1 MIPLTPAGG
10 RSSSIAGAALVA
22 LAVLALYLPSLGG
35 GFPYD
40 SAAQIKLDDYIH
52 DRANL
57 AEVFSGRV
65 VAADRLDRNRP
76 VHLASLML
84 DSLVWG
90 REPFGYRLTSALL
103 HAATAAL
110 IFLLALRLADRSDRS
125 VAVAAAAAAI
135 LFGWHPLAVEAVC
148 EPSNREDVLAAFFTL
163 LGLLIFLSRH
173 PGPLLRGV
181 AVVGCLALAAGS
193 KESAWTGPVVL
204 ASAWWLAVRPRGG
217 AQRANALIVAA
228 CFAVV
233 AVIAGAITIL
243 KPASS
248 DVFLVDPSPWTWTA
262 WFGIQPKIL
271 AGQIER
277 IVFPLRLSADYGP
290 SNFSP
295 WTSGLLWLAP
305 VGAAAAVF
313 VFLWRWQASRPGI
326 ALAVLSL
333 LPASNLAAQFIPSAD
348 RFLYLP
354 LAGLAL
360 AIAPP
365 LAGGFAALSRPRAR
379 LAAGVAVAFALAALG
394 LRSLAW
400 MRVWDNDRAFWD
412 ATLAASPLSFNALYG
427 CGSVLFESGETE
439 AAAAYWRELARR
451 HPDSGLALTLSAMGE
466 YEVGRLPEAARLF
479 RKASGLEPSL
489 RDPVRYARFYFWKP
503 RARATLDE
511 LIRATPPDG
520 G

>member
-1 MIPLTPAGG
+1 MGPLVSTGG
-10 RSSSIAGAALVA
+10 RASAIVGTALVA
-22 LAVLALYLPSLGG
+22 LAVFALYLPSLGG

-40 SAAQIKLDDYIH
+40 SAAQIKMDDYIH
-52 DRANL
+52 DRGNL

-76 VHLASLML
+76 VHLASLMV

-90 REPFGYRLTSALL
+90 RDPFGYRLTSALL

-110 IFLLALRLADRSDRS
+110 VFLLAVHLAGRRDRS
-125 VAVAAAAAAI
+125 VAVAAAAAAL

-148 EPSNREDVLAAFFTL
+148 EPSNREDVLAAFFIL
-163 LGLLIFLSRH
+163 LGLVVFLARH
-173 PGPLLRGV
+173 PGPILRGV
-181 AVVGCLALAAGS
+181 LVVGCLALAAGS
-193 KESAWTGPVVL
+193 KESAWTAPLVL
-204 ASAWWLAVRPRGG
+204 AATWWLAVRPRSGV
-217 AQRANALIVAA
+217 QRDDVLIVTA
-228 CFAVV
+228 CLAVV
-233 AVIAGAITIL
+233 AVIASTITIL
-243 KPASS
+243 KPTAS
-248 DVFLVDPSPWTWTA
+248 DVFLVEPSPWTWME

-277 IVFPLRLSADYGP
+277 VVFPLRLSADYGA

-295 WTSGLLWLAP
+295 WTSGVFWLAP
-305 VGAAAAVF
+305 IGAAAAVL
-313 VFLWRWQASRPGI
+313 VLLWRWPASRPGI

-360 AIAPP
+360 AVAPP
-365 LAGGFAALSRPRAR
+365 LAGGFAALSRPRVR
-379 LAAGVAVAFALAALG
+379 IAAGVAVAFALAALG

-400 MRVWDNDRAFWD
+400 MRVWDNDRALWD

-427 CGSVLFESGETE
+427 CGSVRFESGETE
-439 AAAAYWRELARR
+439 AAAAYWRELATR
-451 HPDSGLALTLSAMGE
+451 HPDSGLALTLAAMAE
-466 YEVGRLPEAARLF
+466 YQLGRLPEAVHHF
-479 RKASGLEPSL
+479 GEASRLEPSL